1 VTQLQG
7 GLGVVDMCRLAGV
20 SRAGFYRYLQPQ
32 APAEEEMLVRDAI
45 QKIAIE
51 HRRRY
56 GRPRI
61 TAQLRAQGM
70 LVNHKRVGRIMR
82 EDNLLAVRGRAW
94 VSTTQSQ
101 HAYPVY
107 LNLAARLEV
116 HGPDQLWVADLTYIR
131 LRNEFLYLAVVLDR
145 FSRRVVGWEL
155 ARHLNTELTLAALEM
170 AIAARHPAPGLVHHS
185 DRGWQY
191 ACEQYRQRLDSVGIL
206 PSMSRPGNPYDNAFC
221 ESFMKTLKQEEIY
234 CNQYADLEDLR
245 MHVDQFIDEYY
256 NHRRLHSALGYLSPS
271 SFETRNVS
279 PSPTGMG
286 ATLQYFAPPQPSP
299 AGTEER
305 NAS

>member
-1 VTQLQG
+1 MTQLQG
-7 GLGVVDMCRLAGV
+7 GVSVVHMCRLAGV
-20 SRAGFYRYLQPQ
+20 SRAGFYRYLQPY

-45 QKIAIE
+45 QTIAIE
-51 HRRRY
+51 HRWRY

-61 TAQLRAQGM
+61 TAELRAQGM

-82 EDNLLAVRGRAW
+82 EDNLLAVRRRAW

-116 HGPDQLWVADLTYIR
+116 DAVDQLWVADLTYIR
-131 LRNEFLYLAVVLDR
+131 LRGEFVYLAVVLDR

-155 ARHLNTELTLAALEM
+155 GRHLTAELTLAALEM
-170 AIAARHPAPGLVHHS
+170 AIATRHPAPGLVHHS

-191 ACEQYRQRLDSVGIL
+191 ACEAYRQRLDSVGIL

-221 ESFMKTLKQEEIY
+221 ESFMKTLKQEEIH
-234 CNQYADLEDLR
+234 CSQYADIDHLR
-245 MHVDQFIDEYY
+245 GQIHNFIDEYY
-256 NHRRLHSALGYLSPS
+256 NQRRLHSALDYLSPDA
-271 SFETRNVS
+271 FEARNTA
-279 PSPTGMG
+279 PPRTGAG
-286 ATLQYFAPPQPSP
+286 ATLQYFAPPRTTPTGAEKPVGQ
-299 AGTEER
+299 
-305 NAS
+305 